1 MNPTAHIGHTQPG
14 SGGAVAVITED
25 AIRELA
31 AFRADDAPVTSCYL
45 DVDGRRMVRHQDYE
59 QELDRLLRS
68 ARERANGTESV
79 HRDLQRIEEY
89 VKGGFDR
96 SRTRGLAMFSCSARD
111 FWRAIQL
118 PVPVRSRIVINAAPA
133 VGQLELVMQDFDR
146 FGVLLADRQ
155 RARMFVFELGELT
168 DHSELFEALPRDY
181 DHRGHGDQGYE
192 REQHHV
198 DELAAQHLRHAAQVA
213 FCVWQERGFEHFT
226 IGAPDPI
233 AHTLEND
240 LHPYLRS
247 RYRGRINVQVGASL
261 DEIRNAALEFEAEI
275 DRREEAELVARLRDA
290 LGAGGKAV
298 AGVDPVLTSLH
309 QHRVERLL
317 VSAGFAASG
326 WRCFGCGALATV
338 GRACPACGAEMSHVD
353 DVIEEAVEEA
363 LAQRVKVD
371 ICVDNADL
379 DVLGRIAALLRY

>member
-1 MNPTAHIGHTQPG
+1 M
-14 SGGAVAVITED
+14 AVITEE

-31 AFRADDAPVTSCYL
+31 TFRAGDVPVTTCYL

-59 QELDRLLRS
+59 HELDRLLRS
-68 ARERANGTESV
+68 ARNRANGSESV
-79 HRDLQRIEEY
+79 QRDLQRIEDY

-96 SRTRGLAMFSCSARD
+96 SHTKGLAIFSCSARD
-111 FWRAIQL
+111 FWKVVPL
-118 PVPVRSRIVINAAPA
+118 PAPVRSQIIINAAPA
-133 VGQLELVMQDFDR
+133 VAQLESVVQDFER
-146 FGVLLADRQ
+146 IGVLLADRQ

-168 DHSELFEALPRDY
+168 DHSELLEALPRDY

-192 REQHHV
+192 REQHHI

-213 FCVWQERGFEHFT
+213 FDVLKERGFEHFA

-233 AHTLEND
+233 AHTLEHD
-240 LHPYLRS
+240 LHPYLRE
-247 RYRGRINVQVGASL
+247 RYRGRLHLCVNASI
-261 DEIRNAALEFEAEI
+261 DEIRHAVLDFQAEI
-275 DRREEAELVARLRDA
+275 ERRKEAELVERVREA

-298 AGVDPVLTSLH
+298 AGLEQVLPALH
-309 QHRVERLL
+309 QHRVDRLL
-317 VSAGFAASG
+317 VSAGFSTSG

-338 GRACPACGAEMSHVD
+338 GRACPACGAEMSHVE
-353 DVIEEAVEEA
+353 DVVEEAVEEA
-363 LAQRVKVD
+363 LAQRVKVE